1 MDDYVKL
8 DLAGADPEQTNEL
21 RRLQRKRMVADMLMK
36 QSMQS
41 PQGQMVG
48 NVYVAPSPM
57 QGIAQLVQAYMANKG
72 NKDVDQG
79 YQSLG
84 EKRQAANVADM
95 AKYQQGMTGTPEQTF
110 QPLTPNDDEGNAM
123 PAAVKEAVPAT
134 QESKLAAIRE
144 AIMGNNP
151 RLNKMGQFDFTAM
164 NAEQARKDAAQARMD
179 QLKAQAEAK
188 AETDRQRA
196 SDREALVR
204 VTAGLKPPPPAEP
217 LNIATND
224 AGDIT
229 TINRQGKVVSVIPA
243 AGKSKAGGATAEKE
257 KKAQEGKDQLREEL
271 DNMRGHYSNLNELG
285 GLPSSDRNA
294 LSNAASWL
302 QSSSAGQLGGK
313 LFGTKEQD
321 ERNAIKS
328 TRLRLMQAIKNA
340 TGMSAQQ
347 MNSNMELKTWLES
360 LGDPTQSIESNM
372 GIIDAIEKSFLSGG
386 QQKTQPGGL
395 PDMSAIDA
403 EIARRQGKK

>member
-21 RRLQRKRMVADMLMK
+21 RRLQRKRKVAEMLMQ

-41 PQGQMVG
+41 PQGRMVG
-48 NVYVAPSPM
+48 DVYVAPSPM

-95 AKYQQGMTGTPEQTF
+95 AKYQQGMTGAPEQTF